1 MIGEVART
9 NHDSVKDMVGLRD
22 TISGLFDDFFSGKPM
37 IAARHLQSDSGIGW
51 APAVDVRESEEEIVA
66 YADLPGVDKEDIQLE
81 VKDHTLVL
89 TGKRKQLHNAEEG
102 WLRREAPYGQ
112 FFRAFSLST
121 DVKANQVTANFKN
134 GVLEVRLP
142 KAEEAKPHR
151 VKIA

>member
-9 NHDSVKDMVGLRD
+9 NQDAVRDMVGMRD

-51 APAVDVRESEEEIVA
+51 GPAVDVRESEEEMVV
-66 YADLPGVDKEDIQLE
+66 YADLPGVEKEDIQLE

-89 TGKRKQLHNAEEG
+89 TGKRKQLSASEDG

-112 FFRAFSLST
+112 FFRAFSLSA

-134 GVLEVRLP
+134 GVLEIHLP

-151 VKIA
+151 VKIG

>member
-9 NHDSVKDMVGLRD
+9 NQDSVKDMVGLRD
-22 TISGLFDDFFSGKPM
+22 TISGLFDDFFSGKHM

-51 APAVDVRESEEEIVA
+51 GPAVDVRESEEEIVV

-89 TGKRKQLHNAEEG
+89 TGKRKQLSNAEEG

-112 FFRAFSLST
+112 FFRAFSLSA
-121 DVKANQVTANFKN
+121 DVKANQVTANFKS
-134 GVLEVRLP
+134 GVLEIHLP

-151 VKIA
+151 VKIG